1 MKIVITCEHATNAIP
16 PEYVYLFEEQKD
28 VLNTHEGYDP
38 GAYDLYKYLEPLS
51 NASYAQDIGRLLI
64 ETNRS
69 LHHPKLYSRFSKIL
83 EHSKKSEIIE
93 KHYSPYRRHVENLI
107 LDFHKLNHTI
117 LHLSI
122 HSFTPV
128 LDDIERNCDIGI
140 LYDPKVRLEQ
150 EWSEQFKRSLTDK
163 SKYRVRKNYPYYGK
177 ADGFTT
183 YLRKVFTE
191 NYIGI
196 EIEVNQKF
204 VFKNKMNVS
213 LKETIYNSVKD
224 CIKKAP

>member
-1 MKIVITCEHATNAIP
+1 MKLLITCEHAANAIP
-16 PEYVYLFEEQKD
+16 HQYIYLFKEQKD
-28 VLNTHEGYDP
+28 VLSTHEGYDP

-69 LHHPKLYSRFSKIL
+69 LHHPKLFSRFSKVL
-83 EHSKKSEIIE
+83 EHSKKSEIIAE
-93 KHYSPYRRHVENLI
+93 HYLPYRQHVEHLI
-107 LDFHKLNHTI
+107 LDFHEFNNLVV
-117 LHLSI
+117 HLSI

-128 LDDIERNCDIGI
+128 FNDVERDCDIGI
-140 LYDPKVRLEQ
+140 LYDPMVQLEK
-150 EWSEQFKRSLTDK
+150 EISELFKKSLIEK
-163 SKYRVRKNYPYYGK
+163 SKYRVRKNYPYFGK

-183 YLRKVFTE
+183 YLRKRFTE
-191 NYIGI
+191 NYVGI

-204 VFKNKMNVS
+204 VSKNIMEKSM
-213 LKETIYNSVKD
+213 KETIYKSIED

>member
-69 LHHPKLYSRFSKIL
+69 LHHPKLFSRFSKNL
-83 EHSKKSEIIE
+83 EHSKKSEIIVE
-93 KHYSPYRRHVENLI
+93 HYIPYRRHVENII
-107 LDFHKLNHTI
+107 LDFQKFNHTV

-128 LDDIERNCDIGI
+128 LDNIERNCDIGI
-140 LYDPKVRLEQ
+140 LYDPKVRLEK

-183 YLRKVFTE
+183 YLKKRFTE

-204 VFKNKMNVS
+204 VSKNIMNES
-213 LKETIYNSVKD
+213 MKETIYKSIKL

>member
-1 MKIVITCEHATNAIP
+1 MKLVITCEHATNAIP
-16 PEYVYLFEEQKD
+16 PEYTYLFKEQND

-38 GAYDLYKYLEPLS
+38 GAYDLYKFLEPLS
-51 NASYAQDIGRLLI
+51 NASYVQDIGRLLI

-69 LHHPKLYSRFSKIL
+69 LHHPKLFSRFSKIL

-93 KHYSPYRRHVENLI
+93 KHYSPYRRHVENII
-107 LDFHKLNHTI
+107 LDFHKLNLTV

-128 LDDIERNCDIGI
+128 FNDLERNCDIGI
-140 LYDPKVRLEQ
+140 LYDPKVWLEK
-150 EWSEQFKRSLTDK
+150 EWSEQFKSSLTEE
-163 SKYRVRKNYPYYGK
+163 SKYRVRKNYPYHGK

>member
-1 MKIVITCEHATNAIP
+1 MKLLITCEHATNVIP
-16 PEYVYLFEEQKD
+16 PEYVFLFEGQKD

-69 LHHPKLYSRFSKIL
+69 LHHPKLFSRFSKIL
-83 EHSKKSEIIE
+83 EHSKKSEVITE
-93 KHYSPYRRHVENLI
+93 HYLPYRRYVEKLI
-107 LDFHKLNHTI
+107 LDFHKWNHTV

-128 LDDIERNCDIGI
+128 LNDIERNCDIGI
-140 LYDPKVRLEQ
+140 LYDPKVRLEK
-150 EWSEQFKRSLTDK
+150 EWSEQFKRFLTDV
-163 SKYRVRKNYPYYGK
+163 SKYRVRKNYPYRGK

-183 YLRKVFTE
+183 YLRKRFTD

-204 VFKNKMNVS
+204 VYRNIVEESM
-213 LKETIYNSVKD
+213 KEIIYKSIEL